1 MNRRNKKKY
10 LVYTNKKYLVSI
22 YSLFKESEKNYM
34 HATFQ
39 NIPVF
44 FFLIFDNFNGQQ
56 INYINFI

>member
-1 MNRRNKKKY
+1 MNRRNKKKRY

-22 YSLFKESEKNYM
+22 YSLFKESEKNYK

-44 FFLIFDNFNGQQ
+44 FFNI
-56 INYINFI
+56 

>member
-1 MNRRNKKKY
+1 MNRRNKKKKY

-44 FFLIFDNFNGQQ
+44 FFKYLTTLMDNRSV
-56 INYINFI
+56 I